1 MKKSI
6 ISVAAVVMAIMV
18 MAGCSAKKSFD
29 ASNFVTEVM
38 ANVSYDDE
46 MIQVPEKTA
55 QTLYNLGFDG
65 LESYTLYTSATSATA
80 NELMVM
86 KVKDS
91 AAEAKA
97 KEAIETRKKDLIALY
112 ESYRPDEMKK
122 LNDVLLITEG
132 GYVIFSVS
140 NDNAKVEEY
149 IASNTK

>member
-1 MKKSI
+1 MKKRI
-6 ISVAAVVMAIMV
+6 ISILAATLAILMV
-18 MAGCSAKKSFD
+18 AGCSAKKTFNAD
-29 ASNFVTEVM
+29 NFVTEVM

-46 MIQVPEKTA
+46 MIKVPEKTA
-55 QTLYNLGFDG
+55 ETLYNLKFAG

-86 KVKDS
+86 KVKDT

-122 LNDVLLITEG
+122 LNDVLLVTEG
-132 GYVIFSVS
+132 GYVVFSVS
-140 NDNAKVEEY
+140 NDNQKVEEY
-149 IASNTK
+149 LKANVK